1 MQLAAGSLR
10 PDGEVHRHLGVAR
23 LSERHE
29 LGRITKDRRATAGC
43 PEHLPYAAYNQLPTR
58 LLADRHEP
66 EIQHLPVK
74 GGHSSS
80 RETPL
85 PRHVG
90 RDGSH
95 GKEHPYERI
104 SPNPTSFT
112 ARNAPSGGAK
122 S

>member
-1 MQLAAGSLR
+1 M
-10 PDGEVHRHLGVAR
+10 
-23 LSERHE
+23 
-29 LGRITKDRRATAGC
+29 T
-43 PEHLPYAAYNQLPTR
+43 YAAYNQLPTR

-95 GKEHPYERI
+95 GKEHPYERHLTQ
-104 SPNPTSFT
+104 SHQLHRPQRPLWRSEKPHRMNLGKGGLGKGFLWENP
-112 ARNAPSGGAK
+112 GGFCTWVFNTVPDCRWGRGV
-122 S
+122 